1 MNLCRFWQK
10 KPNVHVL
17 RGNCE
22 WGRNDFMTDEQ
33 WAWVDSLPIII
44 ESQDFIFVH
53 AGLEDKPL
61 AEQDVKFCLTHHNF
75 WEEYEGGSFEKWVV
89 VGHWPVSNYH
99 HQIPNHNP
107 IICHKKRIISIDGG
121 MVLKSAGQINAF
133 IVNVGDFSWE
143 YADALP
149 TMTMP
154 HNHKGNMG
162 TINITWFD
170 RFVDIVDH
178 GEIFTKIRYDNKE
191 IFVPTNKIW
200 QDDKNRYNTADQ
212 TTNHHLSV
220 KKNDIIS
227 VVEKY
232 DNKIYAKINGEAGW
246 VNLIKEE

>member
-1 MNLCRFWQK
+1 MSDTYSPTLIIQQVDIPQNRRLVCISDIHGELDVFQNLLNKINFCENDILVILGDFYLKGSREQETFEFVQVLAK

-61 AEQDVKFCLTHHNF
+61 AEQDVKFCLTHYNF

-107 IICHKKRIISIDGG
+107 IICHKK
-121 MVLKSAGQINAF
+121 
-133 IVNVGDFSWE
+133 
-143 YADALP
+143 
-149 TMTMP
+149 
-154 HNHKGNMG
+154 
-162 TINITWFD
+162 
-170 RFVDIVDH
+170 
-178 GEIFTKIRYDNKE
+178 
-191 IFVPTNKIW
+191 TN
-200 QDDKNRYNTADQ
+200 NF
-212 TTNHHLSV
+212 H
-220 KKNDIIS
+220 
-227 VVEKY
+227 
-232 DNKIYAKINGEAGW
+232 
-246 VNLIKEE
+246 